1 MKVCPNCKKE
11 IENNNAEFCPDC
23 GTHLTRKP
31 PKIKLQK
38 DNETADTPPVVETP
52 AETPVSEPQPEIFP
66 VPETPPYQEM
76 PYQEMPYQEMPNPN
90 TLPPYQGMPN
100 PNPNPNPNMPPY
112 QGMPNQNFTPPF
124 VPDIYDHTSEF
135 DPKDISDNKVIAM
148 LVYLMGIVGVILA
161 ALIGANTSPYV
172 AFHIRQSLKFMV
184 VEILL
189 VLCCAILFW
198 TIIVPVVA
206 GIFEVVLSVVKIICF
221 VQICQGQA
229 KEPAIIRSF
238 GFLK

>member
-23 GTHLTRKP
+23 GAHLTRKSP
-31 PKIKLQK
+31 TIKLSK
-38 DNETADTPPVVETP
+38 DNEPAGTAPVVETP
-52 AETPVSEPQPEIFP
+52 AETPVSKPQPEIFP

-76 PYQEMPYQEMPNPN
+76 PYQGMPNPN
-90 TLPPYQGMPN
+90 TMPPYQGM
-100 PNPNPNPNMPPY
+100 PNPNMPPY
-112 QGMPNQNFTPPF
+112 QGMPNPNFNPPF
-124 VPDIYDHTSEF
+124 VPDIYDHTAEF

-161 ALIGANTSPYV
+161 ALIGANNSPYV

-221 VQICQGQA
+221 VQICQGKA
-229 KEPAIIRSF
+229 KEPAIVRSF